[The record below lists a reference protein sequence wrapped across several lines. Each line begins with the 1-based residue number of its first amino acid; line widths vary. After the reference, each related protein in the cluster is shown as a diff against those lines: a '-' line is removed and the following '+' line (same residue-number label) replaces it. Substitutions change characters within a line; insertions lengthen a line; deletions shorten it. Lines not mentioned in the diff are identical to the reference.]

1 MNENSTPDPE
11 ENSTEVVEKVAS
23 VSSLTGGVDVEMDAS
38 LPADVLEACAM
49 IHIKAGC
56 DYPSYVPTGL
66 IDSATVSAQV
76 VNCSETLEF
85 ANVTSGLL
93 EYVDKLRNGLDK
105 YTGAVTQVMRHL
117 KSISASAKTDFDRV
131 CENRLLENVGLPASQ
146 GIYPGCPSFLF
157 FL

>member
-85 ANVTSGLL
+85 ANVSSGLL